1 MIAMHQTVRMSLFS
15 FLLAITGFFNVLS
28 PAYSAGVFPP
38 SATIYLQDNAG
49 VETPIGTVQFAPQP
63 DGSALTHVTIESD
76 AFNDQF
82 LSMRPFKC
90 LQGDSEWF
98 CHQPY
103 LYSLHNKVTADD
115 LSDLEY
121 QLLFIRKK
129 PADFGIDAWNGLYY
143 KLQLIDDHVITGT
156 LLEGDLNVLQSPPAD
171 EFGKPIDLT
180 EFIEAN
186 KNKRLYPG
194 LVIR

>member
-1 MIAMHQTVRMSLFS
+1 MHQTVRMSLFS

-28 PAYSAGVFPP
+28 PAYSAGVFTP

-143 KLQLIDDHVITGT
+143 KLELQADGSITGK
-156 LLEGDLNVLQSPPAD
+156 LLEGDLNSLQSPPA
-171 EFGKPIDLT
+171 EKFAKPVDLQ
-180 EFIEAN
+180 EFISGD
-186 KNKRLYPG
+186 KSKRLFPALRIY
-194 LVIR
+194 